1 MKIYHYTTLE
11 TLALILK
18 NRTLR
23 FNNVKNMNDP
33 EESVTEDFKSS
44 LKNYTFISCW
54 TQNPEESIP
63 LWQMYSNSAHG
74 VRLESDTS
82 FIHFDGNET
91 NINGVNIV
99 VQNVQK
105 SFDCSEK
112 AKFILLRQ
120 TNDNG
125 DCHYHKVKYSNEKQI
140 FKEDISKNNIE
151 QFKFNATEAFATKNK
166 HWEFEEE
173 IRFILLGSNCEDV
186 KMDDNWQYFYNR
198 ILDKKPFSANS
209 VYLHLKDDFF
219 ENLRITIA
227 PCMNEGEKILMA
239 SLIHNFGLNEK
250 IIENSKLN
258 MRGQK

>member
-105 SFDCSEK
+105 SFDCLEMSLPVLNFLK
-112 AKFILLRQ
+112 MPARNF
-120 TNDNG
+120 
-125 DCHYHKVKYSNEKQI
+125 
-140 FKEDISKNNIE
+140 
-151 QFKFNATEAFATKNK
+151 
-166 HWEFEEE
+166 
-173 IRFILLGSNCEDV
+173 RF
-186 KMDDNWQYFYNR
+186 
-198 ILDKKPFSANS
+198 
-209 VYLHLKDDFF
+209 
-219 ENLRITIA
+219 
-227 PCMNEGEKILMA
+227 
-239 SLIHNFGLNEK
+239 
-250 IIENSKLN
+250 
-258 MRGQK
+258 

>member
-44 LKNYTFISCW
+44 LQNYTFISCW

-63 LWQMYSNSAHG
+63 LWQMYSDSAHG

-105 SFDCSEK
+105 SFDCLEK

-125 DCHYHKVKYSNEKQI
+125 DCHYHKVKYSKKIYQKIILSNSNLTLRKHSRQKTNIGNLKKKFDLFYSVQI
-140 FKEDISKNNIE
+140 
-151 QFKFNATEAFATKNK
+151 
-166 HWEFEEE
+166 
-173 IRFILLGSNCEDV
+173 V
-186 KMDDNWQYFYNR
+186 KM
-198 ILDKKPFSANS
+198 
-209 VYLHLKDDFF
+209 
-219 ENLRITIA
+219 
-227 PCMNEGEKILMA
+227 
-239 SLIHNFGLNEK
+239 
-250 IIENSKLN
+250 
-258 MRGQK
+258 